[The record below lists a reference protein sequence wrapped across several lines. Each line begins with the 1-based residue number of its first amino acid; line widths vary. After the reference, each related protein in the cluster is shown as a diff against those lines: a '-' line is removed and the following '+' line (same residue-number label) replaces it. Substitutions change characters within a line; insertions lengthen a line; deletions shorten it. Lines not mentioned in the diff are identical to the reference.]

1 MDGEARLLAMQ
12 ARPDGLGLLLDAG
25 GTHLTVDVGLSER
38 SAHALHHLHVLHGGG
53 HPCAAAAQRQAP
65 VVDALLRAVRAVGGT
80 PRALVVR
87 GGVEPA
93 FWLRVDGP
101 DGGHQVPGSGPGRY
115 CVRRRPHGQAHLP
128 HGAGQFRVLHHAC
141 LPGAALSEF
150 ECLHA
155 VLG

>member
-87 GGVEPA
+87 GGAEPA

-101 DGGHQVPGSGPGRY
+101 DGSRDVD
-115 CVRRRPHGQAHLP
+115 LD
-128 HGAGQFRVLHHAC
+128 VLDA
-141 LPGAALSEF
+141 AALLLSHRLPLRLAAGTVTDWDAALRSLVDE
-150 ECLHA
+150 
-155 VLG
+155 GG